1 MSTDAAFVA
10 FDGMTALDL
19 LGPYHALTCLD
30 DLGHADIDAA
40 VVARDAPAADRAGL
54 ELRPEEAGQSLA
66 GYDLVVVPGGGAT
79 RHLCGDDRFL
89 GWLQSADPDL
99 LISVCTGA
107 LLLGGAGFL
116 EGRTATTHPTAY
128 DLLAEYCEV
137 SEERVVA
144 SDGDPPVITSRGV
157 TAGIDCGL
165 YCCERL
171 VDAEARADVA
181 AAMDYP
187 HDA

>member
-1 MSTDAAFVA
+1 MDAAFVA

-30 DLGHADIDAA
+30 DRGHADVDAT
-40 VVARDAPAADRAGL
+40 VVAHAAPAADRAGL
-54 ELRPEEAGQSLA
+54 ELVPDEVGQSLE

-79 RHLCGDDRFL
+79 RDLRRDDRFL
-89 GWLQSADPDL
+89 EWLRGADADL
-99 LISVCTGA
+99 LVSVCTGA

-116 EGRTATTHPTAY
+116 DGRTATTHPAAY

-137 SEERVVA
+137 SEDRVVA
-144 SDGDPPVITSRGV
+144 SEGDPPVVTSRGV

-165 YCCERL
+165 HCCERL
-171 VDAEARADVA
+171 ADREARADVA
-181 AAMDYP
+181 TAMDYP
-187 HDA
+187 HDG

>member
-1 MSTDAAFVA
+1 MDAAFVA

-30 DLGHADIDAA
+30 ERGHADVDAT
-40 VVARDAPAADRAGL
+40 VVARTAPTADRAGL
-54 ELRPEEAGQSLA
+54 ELAPDEVGQSLA

-79 RHLCGDDRFL
+79 RDLREDDRFL
-89 GWLQSADPDL
+89 EWLAGADPDL
-99 LISVCTGA
+99 LVSVCTGA
-107 LLLGGAGFL
+107 LLLGAAGFL

-137 SEERVVA
+137 SEERVVPA
-144 SDGDPPVITSRGV
+144 AGDPPVVTSRGV

-171 VDAEARADVA
+171 ADAEARADVA

-187 HDA
+187 HDG